1 MNIVFFG
8 DSLTRGNLGISY
20 VNKVAAAL
28 PNHRF
33 INKGVNGD
41 TTLNL
46 YRRVSRDVLDL
57 KPDAVFMMVGCND
70 AISFAEPGSHL
81 YFRIMKGL
89 PAGQVSPIAARE
101 NIRAILSRL
110 ASIPTWV
117 GLPPVEYNPNMVKAM
132 STFNS
137 NTAAIC
143 REMRVPALDLMAKL
157 TPASVPE
164 RKPITLANYQ
174 QNLLLLLIGKSAYK
188 RLHDAGKFTYSF
200 DGFHLTEDGAQ
211 RFADLIVTFLRANG
225 VT

>member
-20 VNKVAAAL
+20 VDKVAAAF

-57 KPDAVFMMVGCND
+57 EPDGVFMMVGCND

-89 PAGQVSPIAARE
+89 PSGQLSPIAARE

-110 ASIPTWV
+110 APVQTWV
-117 GLPPVEYNPNMVKAM
+117 GLPPVEYNPNLVKAM
-132 STFNS
+132 HTFNS

-143 REMRVPALDLMAKL
+143 DEMHIPVLDLMAKL
-157 TPASVPE
+157 TPANVPE
-164 RKPITLANYQ
+164 RKPISLANYR
-174 QNLLLLLIGKSAYK
+174 QNLLLPLLGKMAYQ
-188 RLHDAGKFTYSF
+188 RLHDAGNYTYSF

-211 RFADLIVTFLRANG
+211 RIADLIVTFLRANG
-225 VT
+225 VK